1 MKIAIIGGGASGIV
15 TAYLLDKQGHQVTV
29 FEREPMLG
37 GHIRTLNQNVRPNQ
51 SDCDLVLENGVLEF
65 PTTFH
70 NFIALMA
77 ELEVE
82 LEPVNIG
89 SALFLK
95 NGQHYLSKV
104 AIDRN
109 FTGIKRLLES
119 WRMNLFYLSSAS
131 LFIAAK
137 FWETINFRDR
147 SVADTFQQPSL
158 QHTWLKLFAMYS
170 YSIPFSQIDDCPAE
184 LVIPTLRDDV
194 FVDWVRIKG
203 GVYSYIQKI
212 LDRFTGE
219 ILLGVEVAAI
229 RRTETGVSIT
239 SVGFCVGDSLPLGT
253 GRRYALAKPALCAY
267 ANALTGDKTQEF
279 DKVVFA
285 TPPDVV
291 LKLLA
296 DPRPEEIARF
306 AAWQGNH
313 VQTLLHTDADM
324 YAPYQVKEGSEF
336 DFFETDKQHGEWGYN
351 ARLNQLCGIS
361 SPIQY
366 SLAFNLE
373 NSIAPDRIL
382 HVQQH
387 HTPLY
392 TVAAFGER
400 SEIIATNGD
409 YHTYHVGA
417 YLGDGLHEG
426 AITSA
431 IQVAESIAV
440 ATAVRGEGILAR

>member
-1 MKIAIIGGGASGIV
+1 MKIAIIGGGASGMV

-29 FEREPMLG
+29 FEREPILG

-70 NFIALMA
+70 NFIALMG

-95 NGQHYLSKV
+95 NGRHYLSKV

-109 FTGIKRLLES
+109 FIGIKRLLES

-131 LFIAAK
+131 LFIAAR
-137 FWETINFRDR
+137 FWDTINFRDR
-147 SVADTFQQPSL
+147 SVADSFQQPSL

-194 FVDWVRIKG
+194 FVDWVRIKS

-212 LDRFTGE
+212 LDRFKGE

-229 RRTETGVSIT
+229 RRTATGVSIT
-239 SVGFCVGDSLPLGT
+239 SVGFCLGR
-253 GRRYALAKPALCAY
+253 GY
-267 ANALTGDKTQEF
+267 ANANELTGANTQEF

-296 DPRPEEIARF
+296 DPHPEEIARF
-306 AAWQGNH
+306 TAWQGNH
-313 VQTLLHTDADM
+313 VKTLLHTDAAM

-336 DFFETDKQHGEWGYN
+336 DFFETDKQQEKWGYN

-361 SPIQY
+361 SPVQY

-373 NSIAPDRIL
+373 SLIAPNRIL

-392 TVAAFGER
+392 TVAAVR
-400 SEIIATNGD
+400 DRQEIIATNGD

-431 IQVAESIAV
+431 IRVAESIAK
-440 ATAVRGEGILAR
+440 ATEVSGEVMVLAGLSNIS

>member
-1 MKIAIIGGGASGIV
+1 MKIAVIGGGASGIV

-29 FEREPMLG
+29 FEREPILG

-51 SDCDLVLENGVLEF
+51 SDCNLVLENGVLEF

-95 NGQHYLSKV
+95 NGTHYLSKV

-109 FTGIKRLLES
+109 FTGIKRLIES
-119 WRMNLFYLSSAS
+119 WRMNLFYLRAAS
-131 LFIAAK
+131 LFIAAR
-137 FWETINFRDR
+137 FWDTINFRDR
-147 SVADTFQQPSL
+147 SVADSFQQPSL
-158 QHTWLKLFAMYS
+158 QNTWLKLFTMYS
-170 YSIPFSQIDDCPAE
+170 YSIPFPQVDNCPAE

-212 LDRFTGE
+212 LDRFRGE
-219 ILLGVEVAAI
+219 ILLGVEVTAI

-239 SVGFCVGDSLPLGT
+239 SVGF
-253 GRRYALAKPALCAY
+253 
-267 ANALTGDKTQEF
+267 ANELTGANTQEF

-296 DPRPEEIARF
+296 DPHPDEIARF
-306 AAWQGNH
+306 TAWRGNH
-313 VQTLLHTDADM
+313 VQTLLHTDAAM
-324 YAPYQVKEGSEF
+324 YAPYLVTEGSEF
-336 DFFETDKQHGEWGYN
+336 DFFQTDKQHGDWGYN

-361 SPIQY
+361 SPVQY

-373 NSIAPDRIL
+373 SLIAPDRIL

-392 TVAAFGER
+392 TVAAFR
-400 SEIIATNGD
+400 DRQEIVATNGN

-431 IQVAESIAV
+431 IRVAESIAQ
-440 ATAVRGEGILAR
+440 TTEVRGEGMVLAR

>member
-1 MKIAIIGGGASGIV
+1 
-15 TAYLLDKQGHQVTV
+15 
-29 FEREPMLG
+29 EPILG

-51 SDCDLVLENGVLEF
+51 SNCNLILENGVLEF

-82 LEPVNIG
+82 IEPVNIG

-95 NGQHYLSKV
+95 NGNHYLSKV

-119 WRMNLFYLSSAS
+119 WRMNLFYLRAAS
-131 LFIAAK
+131 LLIAAK
-137 FWETINFRDR
+137 IWKTINFRDR
-147 SVADTFQQPSL
+147 SVADSFHKPSL

-184 LVIPTLRDDV
+184 LVVPTLRDDI

-212 LDRFTGE
+212 LDRFKGD
-219 ILLGVEVAAI
+219 ILLGVEVSAI
-229 RRTETGVSIT
+229 RRTETGVSI
-239 SVGFCVGDSLPLGT
+239 
-253 GRRYALAKPALCAY
+253 
-267 ANALTGDKTQEF
+267 ALTGDKTLEF

-296 DPRPEEIARF
+296 DPHPDEIARF

-313 VQTLLHTDADM
+313 VQTLLHTDAAM

-361 SPIQY
+361 SPVQY
-366 SLAFNLE
+366 SLSFNLE
-373 NSIAPDRIL
+373 SSIAPARIL

-392 TVAAFGER
+392 TVAAFR
-400 SEIIATNGD
+400 NRPEIIATNGN
-409 YHTYHVGA
+409 YHTYYVGA

-431 IQVAESIAV
+431 IRVEELI
-440 ATAVRGEGILAR
+440 ATATQVKNEGMVLTH

>member
-1 MKIAIIGGGASGIV
+1 MKIAIIGGGASGMV
-15 TAYLLDKQGHQVTV
+15 TAYLLDQQGHQVTV

-37 GHIRTLNQNVRPNQ
+37 GHIRTLNQNVQPNH
-51 SDCDLVLENGVLEF
+51 SDCNLVLENGVLEF
-65 PTTFH
+65 PTSFH
-70 NFIALMA
+70 NFINLMA
-77 ELEVE
+77 ELGVE

-95 NGQHYLSKV
+95 NGKHYLSRV

-109 FTGIKRLLES
+109 FTGIKKLLES
-119 WRMNLFYLSSAS
+119 WRMNLFYLRATS
-131 LFIAAK
+131 LLIAAK
-137 FWETINFRDR
+137 FWEAINFHDR
-147 SVADTFQQPSL
+147 SLADTFQQPSL
-158 QHTWLKLFAMYS
+158 QNTWLKLFAMYS

-194 FVDWVRIKG
+194 FVDWFRIKG

-212 LDRFTGE
+212 LDRFKGE
-219 ILLGVEVAAI
+219 ILLGVEIAAI
-229 RRTETGVSIT
+229 RRTPTGVTIE
-239 SVGFCVGDSLPLGT
+239 LPT
-253 GRRYALAKPALCAY
+253 GKIQA
-267 ANALTGDKTQEF
+267 F

-296 DPRPEEIARF
+296 DPHPEEITKF
-306 AAWQGNH
+306 SAWQGNH
-313 VQTLLHTDADM
+313 IQTLLHTDATM
-324 YAPYQVKEGSEF
+324 YAPSQVKEGSEF
-336 DFFETDKQHGEWGYN
+336 DFFETDKQHHDWGYN

-361 SPIQY
+361 SPVQY

-373 NSIAPDRIL
+373 SLIAPSQIL
-382 HVQQH
+382 HIQQH

-392 TVAAFGER
+392 TVAAFR
-400 SEIIATNGD
+400 DRQEIITTNGAFN
-409 YHTYHVGA
+409 TYHVGA

-431 IQVAESIAV
+431 MRVAESIS
-440 ATAVRGEGILAR
+440 ATTEVKSERLSPELSMP

>member
-51 SDCDLVLENGVLEF
+51 SDCGLVLENGVLEF

-70 NFIALMA
+70 NFITLMT

-89 SALFLK
+89 STLFLK
-95 NGQHYLSKV
+95 NGNCYLSKV

-109 FTGIKRLLES
+109 FTGIKKLLES
-119 WRMNLFYLSSAS
+119 WRMNLFYFRSAS
-131 LFIAAK
+131 LLIAAK

-219 ILLGVEVAAI
+219 ILLGIEVAAI

-239 SVGFCVGDSLPLGT
+239 SVGF
-253 GRRYALAKPALCAY
+253 
-267 ANALTGDKTQEF
+267 ANAFAGDKTQEF

-296 DPRPEEIARF
+296 DPRPDEISRF
-306 AAWQGNH
+306 TAWQGNH
-313 VQTLLHTDADM
+313 VQTLLHNDVAM
-324 YAPYQVKEGSEF
+324 YAPYKVKEGSEF

-373 NSIAPDRIL
+373 NSIAPARIL
-382 HVQQH
+382 HIQQH

-392 TVAAFGER
+392 TVPAFRHR

-431 IQVAESIAV
+431 MRVAALIATETQVQNEEMV
-440 ATAVRGEGILAR
+440 LAC

>member
-1 MKIAIIGGGASGIV
+1 MKIAIIGGGASGMV

-37 GHIRTLNQNVRPNQ
+37 GHIRTLNQNVQPNQ

-65 PTTFH
+65 PTSFH
-70 NFIALMA
+70 NFIDLMA
-77 ELEVE
+77 ELEVK
-82 LEPVNIG
+82 LEPVSIG
-89 SALFLK
+89 SALFMK
-95 NGQHYLSKV
+95 NGNHYLSKV
-104 AIDRN
+104 AINRN
-109 FTGIKRLLES
+109 FTGIKKLLES
-119 WRMNLFYLSSAS
+119 WRMNLFYLRATS
-131 LFIAAK
+131 LLIAAK
-137 FWETINFRDR
+137 FWKSINFHNR
-147 SVADTFQQPSL
+147 SLADSFHKPSL
-158 QHTWLKLFAMYS
+158 QNTWLKLFAMYS

-212 LDRFTGE
+212 LDRFKGE
-219 ILLGVEVAAI
+219 ILLGVEIAAI
-229 RRTETGVSIT
+229 RRTVTGVSIE
-239 SVGFCVGDSLPLGT
+239 LAT
-253 GRRYALAKPALCAY
+253 G
-267 ANALTGDKTQEF
+267 KTQEF

-285 TPPDVV
+285 TPPDIV

-296 DPRPEEIARF
+296 DPRPDEISRF

-313 VQTLLHTDADM
+313 VQTLLHTDAAM
-324 YAPYQVKEGSEF
+324 YAAYQVKEGSEF
-336 DFFETDKQHGEWGYN
+336 DFFETDKQNGNWGYN
-351 ARLNQLCGIS
+351 ARLNQLCGIT
-361 SPIQY
+361 SPVHY

-373 NSIAPDRIL
+373 SLIAPNRIL

-392 TVAAFGER
+392 NVAAFR
-400 SEIIATNGD
+400 DRQKIIDTNGE
-409 YHTYHVGA
+409 YNTYHVGA

-431 IQVAESIAV
+431 IRVAALILDANRIKSEELSPELSIS
-440 ATAVRGEGILAR
+440 

>member
-15 TAYLLDKQGHQVTV
+15 TAHLLQKQGHQITI
-29 FEREPMLG
+29 FEREPTLG
-37 GHIRTLNQNVRPNQ
+37 GHIRTLNQNVQPNR
-51 SDCDLVLENGVLEF
+51 SDCHLILENGVLEF

-70 NFIALMA
+70 NFIALMT
-77 ELEVE
+77 ELEIE

-95 NGQHYLSKV
+95 NGNHYLSKV

-109 FTGIKRLLES
+109 FTGIKRSIES
-119 WRMNLFYLSSAS
+119 WRMNLFYLRSVS
-131 LFIAAK
+131 LLIAAK
-137 FWETINFRDR
+137 FWQIIDFHNI
-147 SVADTFQQPSL
+147 SVADSFQQQSL

-184 LVIPTLRDDV
+184 LVIPTLHDDV

-212 LDRFTGE
+212 LDRFKGE

-229 RRTETGVSIT
+229 HRTATGVTIE
-239 SVGFCVGDSLPLGT
+239 
-253 GRRYALAKPALCAY
+253 
-267 ANALTGDKTQEF
+267 LTGAKSQEF

-285 TPPDVV
+285 TPPDRV

-296 DPRPEEIARF
+296 DPHPEEIDRF
-306 AAWQGNH
+306 ADWQGNH
-313 VQTLLHTDADM
+313 IQTLLHTDADM
-324 YAPYQVKEGSEF
+324 YTPYQVKEGSEF
-336 DFFETDKQHGEWGYN
+336 DFFETDRQSGNWGYN
-351 ARLNQLCGIS
+351 ARLNQLCGIT
-361 SPIQY
+361 SPVQY
-366 SLAFNLE
+366 SLSFNLE
-373 NSIAPDRIL
+373 SLIAPARIL
-382 HVQQH
+382 HIQQH

-392 TVAAFGER
+392 TVAAFR
-400 SEIIATNGD
+400 HRQEIIATNGEFN
-409 YHTYHVGA
+409 TYHVGA

-431 IQVAESIAV
+431 MRVAALIA
-440 ATAVRGEGILAR
+440 TTEVRGEGMVLSC

>member
-15 TAYLLDKQGHQVTV
+15 TAHLLQKQGHQITV
-29 FEREPMLG
+29 FEREPILG
-37 GHIRTLNQNVRPNQ
+37 GHIRTLNQNVQPNRWRSLSVRGASRREGQ
-51 SDCDLVLENGVLEF
+51 SDCNLILENGVLEF

-70 NFIALMA
+70 NFIALMT
-77 ELEVE
+77 ELEIE

-95 NGQHYLSKV
+95 NGNHYLSKV

-109 FTGIKRLLES
+109 FTGIKRSIES
-119 WRMNLFYLSSAS
+119 WRMNLFYLRSVS
-131 LFIAAK
+131 LLIAAK
-137 FWETINFRDR
+137 FWQIIDFHNI
-147 SVADTFQQPSL
+147 SVADSFQQPSL

-170 YSIPFSQIDDCPAE
+170 YSIPFPQIDDCPAE

-212 LDRFTGE
+212 LDRFQGE

-229 RRTETGVSIT
+229 RRTATGVTIELT
-239 SVGFCVGDSLPLGT
+239 DG
-253 GRRYALAKPALCAY
+253 KP
-267 ANALTGDKTQEF
+267 QEF

-285 TPPDVV
+285 TPPDQV

-296 DPRPEEIARF
+296 DPHPEEINRF

-313 VQTLLHTDADM
+313 IQTLLHTDADM
-324 YAPYQVKEGSEF
+324 YAPYQVKQGSEF
-336 DFFETDKQHGEWGYN
+336 DFFETANQNGNWGYN
-351 ARLNQLCGIS
+351 ARLNQLCGIT
-361 SPIQY
+361 SPVQY
-366 SLAFNLE
+366 SLSFNLE
-373 NSIAPDRIL
+373 SLIAPDRIL
-382 HVQQH
+382 HLQQH

-392 TVAAFGER
+392 TVAAFR
-400 SEIIATNGD
+400 HRQEIIATNGEFN
-409 YHTYHVGA
+409 TYHVGA

-431 IQVAESIAV
+431 MRVAALIA
-440 ATAVRGEGILAR
+440 TTEVRGEGMVLSC

>member
-1 MKIAIIGGGASGIV
+1 MKIAIIGSGASGMV
-15 TAYLLDKQGHQVTV
+15 TAYLLDKQRHQVTI

-37 GHIRTLNQNVRPNQ
+37 GHIRTLNQNVQPNQ
-51 SDCDLVLENGVLEF
+51 SDCNLVLENGVLEF
-65 PTTFH
+65 PTSFH
-70 NFIALMA
+70 NFINLMA
-77 ELEVE
+77 ELNVE

-95 NGQHYLSKV
+95 NGNHYLSKV

-109 FTGIKRLLES
+109 FTGIKKLLES
-119 WRMNLFYLSSAS
+119 WRMNLFYLRAAS
-131 LFIAAK
+131 LLIAAK
-137 FWETINFRDR
+137 FWEAINFHNR
-147 SVADTFQQPSL
+147 SLADSFQQPSL
-158 QHTWLKLFAMYS
+158 HNTWLKLFAMYS
-170 YSIPFSQIDDCPAE
+170 YSIPFAQIDNCPAE

-212 LDRFTGE
+212 IDRFTGE
-219 ILLGVEVAAI
+219 ILLGVEIAAI
-229 RRTETGVSIT
+229 RRTAIGVTIELATGKIH
-239 SVGFCVGDSLPLGT
+239 
-253 GRRYALAKPALCAY
+253 
-267 ANALTGDKTQEF
+267 EF
-279 DKVVFA
+279 DKVIFA

-291 LKLLA
+291 LNLLA
-296 DPRPEEIARF
+296 DPHPEEIARF

-313 VQTLLHTDADM
+313 IQTLLHTDATM

-336 DFFETDKQHGEWGYN
+336 DFFETDHQDHWGYN

-361 SPIQY
+361 SSVQY

-373 NSIAPDRIL
+373 NLITPERIL

-392 TVAAFGER
+392 TVAAFR
-400 SEIIATNGD
+400 DRQEIIATNGAFN
-409 YHTYHVGA
+409 TYHVGA

-431 IQVAESIAV
+431 MQVAELIA
-440 ATAVRGEGILAR
+440 ATTEVKSEQLAPELSLP

>member
-29 FEREPMLG
+29 FEREPILG

-51 SDCDLVLENGVLEF
+51 SNCHLVLENGVLEF

-70 NFIALMA
+70 NFIALMT

-89 SALFLK
+89 SALLLE
-95 NGQHYLSKV
+95 NGNHYLSKV

-109 FTGIKRLLES
+109 FTGIKKIIES
-119 WRMNLFYLSSAS
+119 WRMNLFYLRAAS
-131 LFIAAK
+131 LLIAAK
-137 FWETINFRDR
+137 FWEAIDFHNR
-147 SVADTFQQPSL
+147 SLADSFQQPSL
-158 QHTWLKLFAMYS
+158 QNTWLKLFAMYS

-184 LVIPTLRDDV
+184 LVVPTLRDDI

-212 LDRFTGE
+212 LDKFTGE

-229 RRTETGVSIT
+229 RRTATGVT
-239 SVGFCVGDSLPLGT
+239 VE
-253 GRRYALAKPALCAY
+253 
-267 ANALTGDKTQEF
+267 LTGDKTQEF

-296 DPRPEEIARF
+296 DPHPDEIVRF
-306 AAWQGNH
+306 AAWQPNH
-313 VQTLLHTDADM
+313 VQTILHTDTAM
-324 YAPYQVKEGSEF
+324 YAPYKVKEGSEF
-336 DFFETDKQHGEWGYN
+336 DFFETDSQQDDWGYN

-361 SPIQY
+361 SPMQY

-373 NSIAPDRIL
+373 SLIAPDRIL
-382 HVQQH
+382 HIQQH

-392 TVAAFGER
+392 TVAAFR
-400 SEIIATNGD
+400 DRQEIIARNGD
-409 YHTYHVGA
+409 YRTYHVGA

-431 IQVAESIAV
+431 IRVAKLIAD
-440 ATAVRGEGILAR
+440 ATEVKELGKVLTR

>member
-1 MKIAIIGGGASGIV
+1 MKIAIIGGGASGMV
-15 TAYLLDKQGHQVTV
+15 TAYLLDKQGHKVTV

-65 PTTFH
+65 PTSFH
-70 NFIALMA
+70 HFMDLMG
-77 ELEVE
+77 ELGVE
-82 LEPVNIG
+82 LELVNIG

-95 NGQHYLSKV
+95 NGNHYLSKV

-109 FTGIKRLLES
+109 FTGIRWLLEHL
-119 WRMNLFYLSSAS
+119 RMNLFYLRAAS
-131 LFIAAK
+131 LLIAAK
-137 FWETINFRDR
+137 FWKAINFRNR
-147 SVADTFQQPSL
+147 SLADSLQQPSL
-158 QHTWLKLFAMYS
+158 QHTWLRLFAMYS

-212 LDRFTGE
+212 LDSFKGE

-229 RRTETGVSIT
+229 RRTATGVT
-239 SVGFCVGDSLPLGT
+239 VE
-253 GRRYALAKPALCAY
+253 
-267 ANALTGDKTQEF
+267 LTEDNTQEF
-279 DKVVFA
+279 DKVIFA

-296 DPRPEEIARF
+296 DPHPDEIARF

-313 VQTLLHTDADM
+313 VQTLLHTDATM
-324 YAPYQVKEGSEF
+324 YAPYQVKQGSEF
-336 DFFETDKQHGEWGYN
+336 DFFETDKQHGDWGYN

-361 SPIQY
+361 SPVQY
-366 SLAFNLE
+366 SLSFNLE
-373 NSIAPDRIL
+373 SLIAPARIL
-382 HVQQH
+382 HIQQH

-392 TVAAFGER
+392 TVAAFR
-400 SEIIATNGD
+400 DRQEIIETNGN

-431 IQVAESIAV
+431 IRVAESIATETEV
-440 ATAVRGEGILAR
+440 KHKEMVLARSSNTNR

>member
-1 MKIAIIGGGASGIV
+1 MKIAIIGGGASGMV

-37 GHIRTLNQNVRPNQ
+37 GHIRTLNQNVQPNH
-51 SDCDLVLENGVLEF
+51 SDCNLVLENGVLEF

-70 NFIALMA
+70 NFIALMT
-77 ELEVE
+77 ELDVE

-95 NGQHYLSKV
+95 NGDHYLSKV
-104 AIDRN
+104 AIERN
-109 FTGIKRLLES
+109 FTGIKKILEL
-119 WRMNLFYLSSAS
+119 WRMNLFYLRSAS

-137 FWETINFRDR
+137 FWNTMNFRDR
-147 SVADTFQQPSL
+147 SVADSFQQPSL
-158 QHTWLKLFAMYS
+158 QNTWLKLFAMYS
-170 YSIPFSQIDDCPAE
+170 YSIPFSQIDSCPAE

-212 LDRFTGE
+212 LDRFKGE

-229 RRTETGVSIT
+229 RRTATGVSIE
-239 SVGFCVGDSLPLGT
+239 
-253 GRRYALAKPALCAY
+253 
-267 ANALTGDKTQEF
+267 LTGANTQEF

-291 LKLLA
+291 LQLLA
-296 DPRPEEIARF
+296 DPHPDEIARF
-306 AAWQGNH
+306 TAWQGNH

-336 DFFETDKQHGEWGYN
+336 DFFETDKQQRDWGYN

-361 SPIQY
+361 SPVQY
-366 SLAFNLE
+366 SLSFNLE
-373 NSIAPDRIL
+373 SSIAPDRIL

-392 TVAAFGER
+392 TVAAVR
-400 SEIIATNGD
+400 DRQEIIATNGA

-431 IQVAESIAV
+431 IWVANSIAK
-440 ATAVRGEGILAR
+440 ATKVRGEEIVLAGTNY